1 MKCATARD
9 NIRARIR
16 LLYGSAAHLAALT
29 GLTKQTLHARIIQAG
44 MSDSHRTYFEFLLI
58 LPSGSLTNGTITPEQ
73 LETKANPSQIAYA
86 ITNADRAW
94 VDRRWTLEQS
104 KRTK

>member
-1 MKCATARD
+1 M
-9 NIRARIR
+9 
-16 LLYGSAAHLAALT
+16 
-29 GLTKQTLHARIIQAG
+29 QAG
-44 MSDSHRTYFEFLLI
+44 ISDSHRTYFEFLLI
-58 LPSGSLTNGTITPEQ
+58 LPSGSLTNGTLTPEQ

-94 VDRRWTLEQS
+94 MDRRWTLEQR